1 MPKVLR
7 LVVPPCLHAALVA
20 AATASGAAAQAPS
33 HQHYATTA
41 EAQRPAPDGSLAP
54 RLLNLGSHT
63 FPVTTSSPRA
73 QLFVSQ
79 GLNLAYGFNHA
90 ESGRAFRE
98 AARLDPDCAMALW
111 GQALVLGPNINA
123 AMDPK
128 DEPAALDL
136 VRQAAALKA
145 RATPREQAYIDALTE
160 RYSGHAADRA
170 ERDRAYAAAMK
181 RVVQQFPDDLD
192 AAALYVESV
201 MDLRPWGYWMPD
213 GTPHD
218 GTTEIVSLIER
229 VMQRNPN
236 HPGALHLYIHLLE
249 STKDAARAVPAAD
262 RLLTL
267 MPAAGH
273 MVHMPGHIYQRVG
286 RYADAVRANELAI
299 LADEDYI
306 TQCRAQGLY
315 PMGYYPHNVHFLWWS
330 ATMDGR
336 ASLAIEAARKVAA
349 KIPDEMMKEMPM
361 LAGFRIV
368 PLFALSRFGRWD
380 EVLREPA
387 PPPGAPFYQGIWHYA
402 RGLAFLG
409 KGQVLD
415 AEGELVAV
423 RKALESPGLD
433 APLFS
438 PNTMRAVLA
447 IAPEVLAG
455 EIASARRD
463 YPAAIAHL
471 ERAVRLDDGLV
482 YTEPA
487 EWHYPPRHAL
497 GAVLLDAGRAAEA
510 ETVYWEDL
518 KRNPENGWALTGL
531 LQALKAQGRTQDA
544 KLIAGRLDAAWR
556 RADLRPNTSRIAAST
571 IVSRAAAPPEDDSL
585 RPFVELT
592 PADSPAGRG
601 SLAPQLAAAADG
613 RLFLS
618 WLEPRSD
625 GVMRLRLA
633 ERAANAWH
641 LRSDIAQG
649 ADLFAN
655 WADVPSVFA
664 ASDGRLL
671 AHWLQKTGPSPHAYA
686 IRVSESRD
694 AGRSW
699 AAPFSPHRDASPV
712 EHGFLSFYDA
722 HGGAVGM
729 VWLDGRQMA
738 EATNAASAQAPSHG
752 HGGSAA
758 TMLRSTLL
766 VAGRPPGNDVLV
778 DARVCDC
785 CPTAAIRSSRGVIVA
800 YRDRTEKETRDIAIA
815 RFADGRWLAGGS
827 IHPDGWVIEG
837 CPVNG
842 PALASTGDQ
851 VALAWFTAAGDDARV
866 YVALSSDAGGSF
878 GAPVRVDDGSPQGR
892 VDVELLPDGSA
903 VLLWLE
909 SAEGRGALQAR
920 RVFADGRRGPAVR
933 VASVDGDRTSG
944 HPRIVRSGNQLYL
957 AWRARAPE
965 NRVVAA
971 VANVPAD
978 AVRQILVPPA
988 PGLRPRHDAAVDRQ

>member
-1 MPKVLR
+1 MPTVPR
-7 LVVPPCLHAALVA
+7 VVVSPFLQAVALA
-20 AATASGAAAQAPS
+20 AATAASAFSQTPS
-33 HQHYATTA
+33 HQHYAQTS

-54 RLLNLGSHT
+54 RLQNLGPHT
-63 FPVTTSSPRA
+63 FPVTTSSERA
-73 QLFVSQ
+73 RLFMNQ

-128 DEPAALDL
+128 DEPVALDL
-136 VRQAAALKA
+136 VRKATALRL
-145 RATPREQAYIDALTE
+145 RATRREQAYIDALAE
-160 RYSGHAADRA
+160 RYNGKAADRA

-192 AAALYVESV
+192 AAVLYVESV

-213 GTPHD
+213 GTPQE
-218 GTTEIVSLIER
+218 GTTEIVELLER
-229 VMQRNPN
+229 VMRRNPA

-249 STKDAARAVPAAD
+249 PTKDAARAIPAAD

-349 KIPDEMMKEMPM
+349 RIPDEMMMDMPM

-415 AEGELVAV
+415 AEGELVGV
-423 RKALESPGLD
+423 RKALQSPELD

-455 EIASARRD
+455 EIAAARGD
-463 YPAAIAHL
+463 HAAAITHL

-497 GAVLLDAGRAAEA
+497 GAVLLEAGRPAEA
-510 ETVYWEDL
+510 ETIYWDDL
-518 KRNPENGWALTGL
+518 RRNPENGWALTGL
-531 LQALKAQGRTQDA
+531 LQALKAQGRTEQA
-544 KLIAGRLDAAWR
+544 ATVAGRLEAAWR
-556 RADLRPNTSRIAAST
+556 RADIRPNASRIAVT
-571 IVSRAAAPPEDDSL
+571 TLVTGAA
-585 RPFVELT
+585 T
-592 PADSPAGRG
+592 PADDALFRPFEHLAAVAPPAGPG
-601 SLAPQLAAAADG
+601 SMAPQLAASPDG
-613 RLFLS
+613 RVFLS
-618 WLEPRSD
+618 WLEPGPKGHTRF
-625 GVMRLRLA
+625 RLA
-633 ERAANAWH
+633 ERSGDAWSVLPDIVEGAN
-641 LRSDIAQG
+641 
-649 ADLFAN
+649 LFAN

-671 AHWLQKTGPSPHAYA
+671 AHWLEKTGASPYAYG
-686 IRVSESRD
+686 IRVSESGD
-694 AGRSW
+694 GGRRWS
-699 AAPFSPHRDASPV
+699 PPISPHRDTSPV
-712 EHGFLSFYDA
+712 EHGFLSFFDEP
-722 HGGAVGM
+722 GGGVGM
-729 VWLDGRQMA
+729 IWLDGRQ
-738 EATNAASAQAPSHG
+738 TLSDPAAAPAAPNHG
-752 HGGSAA
+752 HGGGTGA
-758 TMLRSTLL
+758 TMLRATT
-766 VAGRPPGNDVLV
+766 VRQGATPGEDVLV

-785 CPTAAIRSSRGVIVA
+785 CPTTAVRTSTGVVAA
-800 YRDRTEKETRDIAIA
+800 YRDRSGGEIRDIGVA
-815 RFADGRWLAGGS
+815 RLVQGRWQAGGFAHADGWR
-827 IHPDGWVIEG
+827 IEG

-842 PALASTGDQ
+842 PALASAGDE
-851 VALAWFTAAGDDARV
+851 VALAWFTAANDVGRV
-866 YVALSSDAGGSF
+866 SLAFSRDGGASF
-878 GAPVRVDDGSPQGR
+878 GVPIRIDDGRPLGR
-892 VDVELLPDGSA
+892 VDVEMLPDGSA
-903 VLLWLE
+903 VVLWLE
-909 SAEGRGALQAR
+909 GRDGGAALQAR
-920 RVFADGRRGPAVR
+920 RVRPDGRRGPATAVDR
-933 VASVDGDRTSG
+933 VSADRSSG
-944 HPRIVRSGNQLYL
+944 HPRVVRSGSRLYF
-957 AWRARAPE
+957 AWKENAPVSG
-965 NRVVAA
+965 VVAA
-971 VANVPAD
+971 VADVPQD
-978 AVRQILVPPA
+978 AIR
-988 PGLRPRHDAAVDRQ
+988 